1 MEDWTPHRRDDGEQL
16 GWIRP
21 DGDEWVPVDV
31 LGRELTG
38 PVDWLEAEEA
48 LDAHG
53 LAYLADSWL
62 LEVGDGRAAR
72 VRFVEVTPQRIVVKG
87 EDFGAIDIHTQVY
100 ELPWPIPAE
109 LREPTATDPSLYE
122 L

>member
-1 MEDWTPHRRDDGEQL
+1 MQDWTPHRRDDGEQL

-21 DGDEWVPVDV
+21 ADDEWVPVDL
-31 LGRELTG
+31 LGRELSE
-38 PVDWLEAEEA
+38 PVDWIEAEEL

-53 LAYLADSWL
+53 LAYLAESWL
-62 LEVGDGRAAR
+62 LELEGGAAVR
-72 VRFVEVTPQRIVVKG
+72 VRFVEVAPERIVVKG

-100 ELPWPIPAE
+100 ELPWPLPAG
-109 LREPTATDPSLYE
+109 LRPPTDADPSLYD

>member
-1 MEDWTPHRRDDGEQL
+1 MQKWTPHRRDDGEQL

-21 DGDEWVPVDV
+21 EGAEWVPVDV

-48 LDAHG
+48 LEAHG
-53 LAYLADSWL
+53 LSYLADSWL
-62 LEVGDGRAAR
+62 LEREDGETVR
-72 VRFVEVTPQRIVVKG
+72 VRIVEVTPERIVAKG
-87 EDFGAIDIHTQVY
+87 EDFGAVDIHTQVY
-100 ELPWPIPAE
+100 ELPWPIPSR
-109 LREPTATDPSLYE
+109 LRRPTDADPSLYE